1 MYRHLLKC
9 IAIITI
15 CALSFSC
22 ERKTNDWLQDLNANI
37 PVERLSLVL
46 NQDTVQG
53 ASAIIAA
60 TYPDEG
66 TISLLNVFKEFDE
79 LNFNIAITEL
89 ENGSYVFSGYD
100 SISVVSSL
108 LGTAITLNGTLSA
121 DGTASITVDQR
132 WNGDFLKN
140 WNVCDALLADAE
152 SGQIVHAAGFLNWTS
167 RYNSDT
173 LCAENLSA
181 MGTIALHSIIDS
193 YFKDITFYDDL
204 SLSFHYCPDPGL
216 TIDNLIQAV
225 VEGTVPSVVQR
236 EWKESP
242 QGMADWFFK
251 DNILYI
257 HFNIGAFVPFYNEL
271 TGKNVDADFVA
282 DIIMRLDGL
291 AGSEIRELLADLDG
305 VDLEAVLTMFTDE
318 QLEDIVSWLTDG
330 FPLSVTQSLV
340 EVNNQQVTITDLYVN
355 QGFVDTF
362 AGYMEGKL
370 PEMETALKNMTVE
383 VDGETLTGWDYF
395 TYRTGFEAI
404 DEFSRLWEQT
414 YTFRIGTS
422 LVDVPITGN

>member
-1 MYRHLLKC
+1 M
-9 IAIITI
+9 
-15 CALSFSC
+15 
-22 ERKTNDWLQDLNANI
+22 
-37 PVERLSLVL
+37 
-46 NQDTVQG
+46 
-53 ASAIIAA
+53 
-60 TYPDEG
+60 
-66 TISLLNVFKEFDE
+66 
-79 LNFNIAITEL
+79 
-89 ENGSYVFSGYD
+89 
-100 SISVVSSL
+100 
-108 LGTAITLNGTLSA
+108 
-121 DGTASITVDQR
+121 
-132 WNGDFLKN
+132 
-140 WNVCDALLADAE
+140 
-152 SGQIVHAAGFLNWTS
+152 
-167 RYNSDT
+167 
-173 LCAENLSA
+173 
-181 MGTIALHSIIDS
+181 
-193 YFKDITFYDDL
+193 
-204 SLSFHYCPDPGL
+204 